1 MARPNSVAGLRGSS
15 LQSCRL
21 FYKAGATVPPGRM
34 AAGVQP
40 EEEEAF
46 LWVHARGATAVLPC
60 KRSLAISARHLINR
74 RVQDGSHENGRYW

>member
-1 MARPNSVAGLRGSS
+1 MASRNCVAGLRGSS
-15 LQSCRL
+15 LQSCRP

-46 LWVHARGATAVLPC
+46 FGFTPAAQPLY
-60 KRSLAISARHLINR
+60 SLASEA
-74 RVQDGSHENGRYW
+74 